1 MAVMPAREP
10 MTPIDPRSRLKS
22 ADAVRG
28 FALFGVLLVN
38 MYNFG
43 AYSPEWTGTVDRI
56 FAWCMHFVF
65 ETKSLRLFAL
75 LFGFGFALQMAKSVT
90 AGVGKY
96 WFYYRRLAVLF
107 VFGVGHAL
115 FFDGDILMEYALLG
129 CFLPLVSRL
138 RTGILLALAVL
149 LLAAFPIGNLVES
162 LHEGGPAWDPEDSMT
177 LVQLRAGHPYLGSL
191 RDVFEENAAVI
202 PPRIWAK
209 LHGPES
215 SLAIFAMFLIGF
227 CIGRSRIVHDADRHA
242 AGIGKLFRWCAVA
255 GITFAFFEWLLN
267 WRFGYAVFEGNTAT
281 IPIQLLGDLLFAY
294 GSTALALAYGSG
306 IVLLAQ
312 QPAWN
317 PVLEPFQALGKMA
330 LTVYLSG
337 TAMSTL
343 LFYGYGFGQLYLLGP
358 AATTAYAVLFFAIQ
372 VGFCNWWLARYR
384 FGPAE
389 WLWRS
394 LSYMKWQ
401 PIRTAA

>member
-1 MAVMPAREP
+1 MQARKQMA
-10 MTPIDPRSRLKS
+10 PIDPRARLNS
-22 ADAVRG
+22 VDAVRG

-43 AYSPEWTGTVDRI
+43 AYSPEWTGTLDRMCAS
-56 FAWCMHFVF
+56 FMHIVF

-75 LFGFGFALQMAKSVT
+75 LFGFGFALQMGKSVAT
-90 AGVGKY
+90 GAARLR
-96 WFYYRRLAVLF
+96 FYYRRLAILF
-107 VFGVGHAL
+107 VFGMGHAL

-129 CFLPLVSRL
+129 CFLPLFSRL
-138 RTGILLALAVL
+138 RTGALVVLAIL

-162 LHEGGPAWDPEDSMT
+162 LQGGDPAWNPEESMT
-177 LVQLRAGHPYLGSL
+177 LTELRAGHPYLGSV
-191 RDVFEENAAVI
+191 RDVFEENVVVI

-215 SLAIFAMFLIGF
+215 SLAIFAMFLLGL
-227 CIGRSRIVHDADRHA
+227 CIGRNRIVHDADRHA

-255 GITFAFFEWLLN
+255 GVAFALLEWLLH
-267 WRFGYAVFEGNTAT
+267 WQFAYAVFERSEAA

-294 GSTALALAYGSG
+294 GSTALALAYASG

-312 QPAWN
+312 RPAWN
-317 PVLEPFQALGKMA
+317 RVLEPFQSLGKMA

-337 TAMSTL
+337 TLMFTL

-358 AATTAYAVLFFAIQ
+358 AATTAYAVLFFVIQ
-372 VGFCNWWLARYR
+372 AGFCNWWLQRYR
-384 FGPAE
+384 FGPVE

-394 LSYMKWQ
+394 LSYLKWQ
-401 PIRTAA
+401 PLRINT